1 MFKRNRIYLA
11 TLILTCAVPLAVQA
25 GTTPHWVHYK
35 LLQPTPKLPKNL
47 VILPINID
55 VMEVT
60 AGGVKEE
67 VPEWSTKAANNIY
80 NSLSSLIKNDAS
92 LKQVKLPKLSSKM
105 SAGVDEHM
113 ALYNL
118 VVNTASNTDLEHKVR
133 RFDYSIGPGLTALRK
148 KTGADA
154 AVMVYGRDH
163 ISTGGRI
170 TQSVLSKIPIV
181 NIFTGQDVSMG
192 DSFVHVGIIDLKTG
206 DLLWM
211 NSEYR
216 DDTTDLRDFDD
227 ADDMIKTTFEWY
239 PGIEKYRKAYVN

>member
-1 MFKRNRIYLA
+1 VFKRNPVYLA

-25 GTTPHWVHYK
+25 GSTPHWVHYK
-35 LLQPTPKLPKNL
+35 LLQATPVLPKKL

-67 VPEWSTKAANNIY
+67 VPEWSAKAEKNIY
-80 NSLSSLIKNDAS
+80 NSLSSLIKQDTS
-92 LKQVKLPKLSSKM
+92 LKQVKLPNLSSKT
-105 SAGVDEHM
+105 SAVVDEHM
-113 ALYNL
+113 ALYTL
-118 VVNTASNTDLEHKVR
+118 VVNTATKTDLEHKVR

-163 ISTGGRI
+163 ISTAGRI
-170 TQSVLSKIPIV
+170 TQSVLAKVPIV

-239 PGIEKYRKAYVN
+239 PGIEKYRDAYVN

>member
-1 MFKRNRIYLA
+1 
-11 TLILTCAVPLAVQA
+11 
-25 GTTPHWVHYK
+25 
-35 LLQPTPKLPKNL
+35 
-47 VILPINID
+47 
-55 VMEVT
+55 
-60 AGGVKEE
+60 
-67 VPEWSTKAANNIY
+67 
-80 NSLSSLIKNDAS
+80 
-92 LKQVKLPKLSSKM
+92 
-105 SAGVDEHM
+105 M

-118 VVNTASNTDLEHKVR
+118 VVNTARNTDLEHKVR
-133 RFDYSIGPGLTALRK
+133 RFDYSIGPGLKALQK

-163 ISTGGRI
+163 VSTAGRV
-170 TQSVLSKIPIV
+170 TQSVLAKIPVV

-216 DDTTDLRDFDD
+216 DDTTDLRDTDD
-227 ADDMIKTTFEWY
+227 ADDMVKTTFEWY